1 MLTCLQVCWSRAGA
15 WMNILLLYF
24 FLQAQNCEREKV
36 KCISGSKAL
45 VFPTSV
51 SAAVTP
57 RDLTALNLGPS
68 TATSL
73 EFIFFLLWLIFRMTT
88 FKFCLCECNEERNL
102 FPLQRNHY
110 SKTPPALG
118 LAWKKAQTSVACW
131 EWPPASGLSVH
142 CCLSVW
148 LSLYKGSQF
157 TLACNFCRGLDCNLY
172 VHIFP

>member
-1 MLTCLQVCWSRAGA
+1 MNEHFAVIFLSASSELWAWKSKMHFWVKSSCLPNFCFSCCNSQRPNS
-15 WMNILLLYF
+15 L
-24 FLQAQNCEREKV
+24 E
-36 KCISGSKAL
+36 SG
-45 VFPTSV
+45 
-51 SAAVTP
+51 
-57 RDLTALNLGPS
+57 ALNSHQLG
-68 TATSL
+68 
-73 EFIFFLLWLIFRMTT
+73 IYFFLLWLIFRMTT

-148 LSLYKGSQF
+148 LSLHKGSQF